1 MVQRPV
7 TSRRNVR
14 ILLIGERG
22 VGKTSLILSLV
33 SEEYAEEVPSKAE
46 EITIPA
52 DVTPEQV
59 PTHIVDY
66 SGILERSC
74 LSLFLILHIT
84 VLYYFIM
91 FKILK
96 HLNMINSDQS
106 LRLALISKLL

>member
-1 MVQRPV
+1 MWSEDVVREGLNAAVEAVQSADNMVQRPV

-66 SGILERSC
+66 SGILEHSC
-74 LSLFLILHIT
+74 ISLFLLILYQCCT
-84 VLYYFIM
+84 A
-91 FKILK
+91 
-96 HLNMINSDQS
+96 S
-106 LRLALISKLL
+106 

>member
-1 MVQRPV
+1 MRREDAVREGLNVVVESDSRGSMVQRPV
-7 TSRRNVR
+7 APRRNVR

-66 SGILERSC
+66 SGILEH
-74 LSLFLILHIT
+74 LYVFSLFA
-84 VLYYFIM
+84 
-91 FKILK
+91 K
-96 HLNMINSDQS
+96 LNEVVSS
-106 LRLALISKLL
+106 LDNA